1 MQKGYLLPLS
11 SIAAG
16 AVDAHGG
23 AKPELPAIRVP
34 PSPPVD
40 TRLGFVSIATTSNR
54 RRQPRLDSPPP
65 LTPGSP
71 RKEMGLGFGRR
82 DEWRRMDGG
91 AGVRQRR
98 GKNEEECERRTGEA
112 EMRLGFG
119 RRDEGRKMDGGAG
132 VGSEMCRRRRRQ
144 WQVARACIREGGR
157 MRKSAREERG
167 QQRRTGA

>member
-40 TRLGFVSIATTSNR
+40 ARLGFVSVATTSNLLC
-54 RRQPRLDSPPP
+54 QPRLDSPPP

-71 RKEMGLGFGRR
+71 RKELGLGFGRR
-82 DEWRRMDGG
+82 DEGRRMDGG
-91 AGVRQRR
+91 ASVRQRR
-98 GKNEEECERRTGEA
+98 GKNEEECERRTGAA
-112 EMRLGFG
+112 EK
-119 RRDEGRKMDGGAG
+119 D
-132 VGSEMCRRRRRQ
+132 
-144 WQVARACIREGGR
+144 RACC
-157 MRKSAREERG
+157 SALSS
-167 QQRRTGA
+167 RTGVIRAHTEIRHLQVGLATL

>member
-1 MQKGYLLPLS
+1 MQKRYLLLLS
-11 SIAAG
+11 SFTVG

-40 TRLGFVSIATTSNR
+40 ARLGFVSVATTSNR

-82 DEWRRMDGG
+82 EEGRRMDGG

-98 GKNEEECERRTGEA
+98 GKN
-112 EMRLGFG
+112 
-119 RRDEGRKMDGGAG
+119 
-132 VGSEMCRRRRRQ
+132 
-144 WQVARACIREGGR
+144 
-157 MRKSAREERG
+157 AREERG
-167 QQRRTGA
+167 